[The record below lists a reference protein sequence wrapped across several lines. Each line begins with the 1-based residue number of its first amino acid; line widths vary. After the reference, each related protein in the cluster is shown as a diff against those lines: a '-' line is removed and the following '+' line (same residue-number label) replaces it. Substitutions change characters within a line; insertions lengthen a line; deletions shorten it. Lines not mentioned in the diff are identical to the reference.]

1 MTKEIL
7 TFLKESNLIEG
18 VGNEGLETSIKAYN
32 YLMQVKAPLQKKHI
46 LKTHRLLMQEL
57 YPEIAGRIRTVQVG
71 IYSRGYLIKKCL
83 EPGRIQQRLKICI
96 TGINKDNDIT
106 CNKQDKLKRSE
117 FWCRLMHIEFE
128 SIHPFEDGNGRTGRL
143 ILNWHRERL
152 GLPLLIIKDSEKQE
166 YYKWFK

>member
-32 YLMQVKAPLQKKHI
+32 YLMQVKIPLQKKHI
-46 LKTHRLLMQEL
+46 LKTHKLLMQKL
-57 YPEIAGRIRTVQVG
+57 YPEIAGKVRTVSVG
-71 IYSRGYLIKKCL
+71 IYSGGCLIKKCL
-83 EPGRIQQRLKICI
+83 EPERIAQRLDICI
-96 TGINKDNDIT
+96 TGINKGNNIT
-106 CNKQDKLKRSE
+106 SNKQDKIKQNE

-128 SIHPFEDGNGRTGRL
+128 SIHPFVDGNGRTGRL
-143 ILNWHRERL
+143 LMAWHRERL
-152 GLPLLIIKDSEKQE
+152 GLPLLIIRDSEKQN